1 MSPVLQSPV
10 LQSPGADHYSSLSW
24 GAGNPP
30 SGSVGSPPI
39 WKKVL
44 YEHQPFP
51 DNYVDDRFLEELR
64 KNIYVR
70 RYHYWA
76 VVFEAGVVIQQLC
89 SVCVFS
95 VIWWYMDQDLLSP
108 QKLCG
113 VGLALTLLGYLLF
126 DAVDQGEGRR
136 DSGRTHWADLKS
148 ALVFVAFTY
157 GFSPVLKTL
166 TESISTDTIYAM
178 SVLMLL
184 GHLVFFDYGAN
195 AAVVSSTLSINMAI
209 FASVCLASRLPRS
222 LHAFAMVTF
231 AIQIFALWPSLQ
243 RKLRANTPWTYI
255 SVTFFFAIFAMAGLL
270 SISSVGALLFFLLLL
285 SVAFLCPYCLIRLQL
300 FKDNIHGPWDE
311 AEIKED
317 LSRFLD

>member
-1 MSPVLQSPV
+1 MSPVRHNSNSGAYTDVTWKQSSSSPDPV
-10 LQSPGADHYSSLSW
+10 DGHRPW
-24 GAGNPP
+24 R
-30 SGSVGSPPI
+30 
-39 WKKVL
+39 KVL
-44 YEHQPFP
+44 YERQPFP
-51 DNYVDDRFLEELR
+51 DNYVDKSFLEELR

-70 RYHYWA
+70 RYSYWA
-76 VVFEAGVVIQQLC
+76 VVFESVVVIHQLC
-89 SVCVFS
+89 SVCSFS

-113 VGLALTLLGYLLF
+113 VGLALTLLGYLIF
-126 DAVDQGEGRR
+126 DGVDKGAGRK
-136 DSGRTHWADLKS
+136 DNGRTRWYDLKS
-148 ALVFVAFTY
+148 SLVFVAFTY

-178 SVLMLL
+178 SVLMLI

-195 AAVVSSTLSINMAI
+195 AAVVSNTLSINMAI
-209 FASVCLASRLPRS
+209 FASVCLASRLPCS
-222 LHAFAMVTF
+222 LHAFTMVTF

-243 RKLRANTPWTYI
+243 RKLRAYTPRTYTC
-255 SVTFFFAIFAMAGLL
+255 VTFLFAVFSVAGLL
-270 SISSVGALLFFLLLL
+270 SISSVGALLFFLLLGF
-285 SVAFLCPYCLIRLQL
+285 VTFLCPYILIRLQL

>member
-1 MSPVLQSPV
+1 MSPVLQTPDSRPYASAKWGGSAPPGPV
-10 LQSPGADHYSSLSW
+10 STPTR
-24 GAGNPP
+24 
-30 SGSVGSPPI
+30 

-44 YEHQPFP
+44 YERQPFP
-51 DNYVDDRFLEELR
+51 DNYVDKSFLEELR

-70 RYHYWA
+70 RYSYWS
-76 VVFEAGVVIQQLC
+76 VVFESAVVIQQLC
-89 SVCVFS
+89 SVCSFS

-108 QKLCG
+108 QKLFG
-113 VGLALTLLGYLLF
+113 VGAAITLLGYFLF
-126 DAVDQGEGRR
+126 DAVDTGAERKVY
-136 DSGRTHWADLKS
+136 GRTRWDDLKS
-148 ALVFVAFTY
+148 SLVFIAFTY

-178 SVLMLL
+178 SVLMLI

-195 AAVVSSTLSINMAI
+195 AAVVSSTMSINMAI

-222 LHAFAMVTF
+222 LHAFTMVTF
-231 AIQIFALWPSLQ
+231 AIQIFALLPSLQ
-243 RKLRANTPWTYI
+243 RKLRAYTPWTYI
-255 SVTFFFAIFAMAGLL
+255 CVTFLFALFSVAGLW
-270 SISSVGALLFFLLLL
+270 SISAVGALLFFLLLV
-285 SVAFLCPYCLIRLQL
+285 SVAFLCPYFLIRLQL

>member
-1 MSPVLQSPV
+1 MSPVLQSPN
-10 LQSPGADHYSSLSW
+10 SGHYSSLSW
-24 GAGNPP
+24 GTGRPTPGPMDPP
-30 SGSVGSPPI
+30 PE

-44 YEHQPFP
+44 YERQPFP
-51 DNYVDDRFLEELR
+51 DNYVDSRFLEELR

-70 RYHYWA
+70 QYHYWA
-76 VVFEAGVVIQQLC
+76 VVFEAGGVIQQLC
-89 SVCVFS
+89 SVCIFS

-113 VGLALTLLGYLLF
+113 VGLTFTLLGYLLF
-126 DAVDQGEGRR
+126 DTVDRGQGRR
-136 DSGRTHWADLKS
+136 GSGRTCWADLKS
-148 ALVFVAFTY
+148 AFVFAAFTY

-243 RKLRANTPWTYI
+243 KKLRANTPRTYI
-255 SVTFFFAIFAMAGLL
+255 CVTVLFAVFAVAGLL
-270 SISSVGALLFFLLLL
+270 SISSVGAVLFSLLLL
-285 SVAFLCPYCLIRLQL
+285 SIAFLCPFCLIRLQL

>member
-1 MSPVLQSPV
+1 MSPVLQTPN
-10 LQSPGADHYSSLSW
+10 PGHYTTKTFEKESLSPEPLSITPVW
-24 GAGNPP
+24 R
-30 SGSVGSPPI
+30 
-39 WKKVL
+39 KVL
-44 YEHQPFP
+44 YKHQPFP
-51 DNYVDDRFLEELR
+51 DNYVDESFLEELR

-70 RYHYWA
+70 RYRYWA
-76 VVFEAGVVIQQLC
+76 VVFESGVVIQQLC
-89 SVCVFS
+89 SVCVFA
-95 VIWWYMDQDLLSP
+95 VIWWYMDQGLLSP
-108 QKLCG
+108 QVLCW
-113 VGLALTLLGYLLF
+113 VGLAFTLLGYLLF
-126 DAVDQGEGRR
+126 DAVDHGEGRR
-136 DSGRTHWADLKS
+136 CSGRSRWADLKS

-157 GFSPVLKTL
+157 GFSPILKTL

-178 SVLMLL
+178 TVLMLL

-209 FASVCLASRLPRS
+209 FSSVCLASRLPRS

-243 RKLRANTPWTYI
+243 KKLRTYTPRTYL
-255 SVTFFFAIFAMAGLL
+255 VFTFVFAFCVVAWLM
-270 SISSVGALLFFLLLL
+270 SISGVGALLFFLLLL
-285 SVAFLCPYCLIRLQL
+285 SVSFLCPYCLIRLQL

>member
-1 MSPVLQSPV
+1 MSPVLQSPN
-10 LQSPGADHYSSLSW
+10 SGHYTGVTW
-24 GAGNPP
+24 GQNTPP
-30 SGSVGSPPI
+30 PEPVGVPPP
-39 WKKVL
+39 WRKVL
-44 YEHQPFP
+44 YARQPFP
-51 DNYVDDRFLEELR
+51 DNFVDKSFLEELR

-70 RYHYWA
+70 RYRYWA
-76 VVFEAGVVIQQLC
+76 VVFESAVVIQQLC
-89 SVCVFS
+89 SVCSFS

-113 VGLALTLLGYLLF
+113 IGLAFTLLGYLLF
-126 DAVDQGEGRR
+126 DAVDKGVGRK
-136 DSGRTHWADLKS
+136 DSGRTRWDDLKS
-148 ALVFVAFTY
+148 SLVFVAFTY

-222 LHAFAMVTF
+222 LHAFTMVTF

-243 RKLRANTPWTYI
+243 RKLRAYTPWTYI
-255 SVTFFFAIFAMAGLL
+255 CVTFLFSLFSVVGLL
-270 SISSVGALLFFLLLL
+270 SISCVGALLFFLLLM
-285 SVAFLCPYCLIRLQL
+285 SVTFLCPYCLIRLQL

-317 LSRFLD
+317 LSHFLD

>member
-1 MSPVLQSPV
+1 MSPVLQSSNSGAYTDVTWGQGTSSPDPV
-10 LQSPGADHYSSLSW
+10 EVH
-24 GAGNPP
+24 PP
-30 SGSVGSPPI
+30 
-39 WKKVL
+39 WRKVL
-44 YEHQPFP
+44 YERQPFP
-51 DNYVDDRFLEELR
+51 DNYVDKSFLEELR

-70 RYHYWA
+70 CYSYWA
-76 VVFEAGVVIQQLC
+76 VVFESVVVIHQLC
-89 SVCVFS
+89 SVCSFS

-113 VGLALTLLGYLLF
+113 VGLAFTLLGYLIF
-126 DAVDQGEGRR
+126 DAVDKGAGRKE
-136 DSGRTHWADLKS
+136 SGRTRWDDLKS
-148 ALVFVAFTY
+148 SLVFVAFTY

-178 SVLMLL
+178 SVLMLI

-195 AAVVSSTLSINMAI
+195 AAVVSNTLSINMAI

-222 LHAFAMVTF
+222 LHAFTMVTF

-243 RKLRANTPWTYI
+243 RKLRAYTPRTYTC
-255 SVTFFFAIFAMAGLL
+255 VTFLFAVFSVAGLL
-270 SISSVGALLFFLLLL
+270 SISGVGALLFFLLLI

>member
-1 MSPVLQSPV
+1 MSPVLQSSNSGAYPDV
-10 LQSPGADHYSSLSW
+10 TWEQGTSPDSGEVDSSW
-24 GAGNPP
+24 R
-30 SGSVGSPPI
+30 
-39 WKKVL
+39 KVL
-44 YEHQPFP
+44 YKRQPYP
-51 DNYVDDRFLEELR
+51 DNYVDKSFLEELR

-70 RYHYWA
+70 RYSYWT
-76 VVFEAGVVIQQLC
+76 VVVESVVVAHQLC
-89 SVCVFS
+89 SICSFA

-113 VGLALTLLGYLLF
+113 FGLAITLLGYLIF
-126 DAVDQGEGRR
+126 DAVDKGAGRK
-136 DSGRTHWADLKS
+136 DIGRTRWADLKS
-148 ALVFVAFTY
+148 SLVLMAFTY

-178 SVLMLL
+178 SVLMLI

-195 AAVVSSTLSINMAI
+195 AAVVSNTLSINMAI

-222 LHAFAMVTF
+222 LHAFTMVTF

-243 RKLRANTPWTYI
+243 RKLRAYTPWTYMC
-255 SVTFFFAIFAMAGLL
+255 VTFVFAVFSVAGLL
-270 SISSVGALLFFLLLL
+270 SISSVGALLFFLLLI
-285 SVAFLCPYCLIRLQL
+285 SVTFLCPYCLIRLQL

>member
-1 MSPVLQSPV
+1 MSPVLTTPN
-10 LQSPGADHYSSLSW
+10 PGHFTGRTW
-24 GAGNPP
+24 R
-30 SGSVGSPPI
+30 SGSHPPDPVGDPPV
-39 WKKVL
+39 WRKVL
-44 YEHQPFP
+44 YERQPFP
-51 DNYVDDRFLEELR
+51 DNYVDQSFLEELR
-64 KNIYVR
+64 KNVYVR
-70 RYHYWA
+70 RYHYSA
-76 VVFEAGVVIQQLC
+76 MVVESGVVIQQLC

-95 VIWWYMDQDLLSP
+95 VIWWYMDQGLLSP
-108 QKLCG
+108 LQLCG
-113 VGLALTLLGYLLF
+113 VGLAFTLFGYLLF

-136 DSGRTHWADLKS
+136 SSGQTRWADLKS
-148 ALVFVAFTY
+148 ALVFAAFTY

-243 RKLRANTPWTYI
+243 RKLRANTPRTYLGI
-255 SVTFFFAIFAMAGLL
+255 TVLFALFAVVGLL
-270 SISSVGALLFFLLLL
+270 SISGVGSLLFSLLLL
-285 SVAFLCPYCLIRLQL
+285 SVTFLCPYCLIRLQL

>member
-1 MSPVLQSPV
+1 MSPVLQS
-10 LQSPGADHYSSLSW
+10 SNSGAYTDVTW
-24 GAGNPP
+24 GQGT
-30 SGSVGSPPI
+30 SPPDPVEAHHP
-39 WKKVL
+39 WRKVL
-44 YEHQPFP
+44 YERQPFP
-51 DNYVDDRFLEELR
+51 DNYVDKSFLEELR

-70 RYHYWA
+70 RYSYWA
-76 VVFEAGVVIQQLC
+76 VLFESVVVIHQLC
-89 SVCVFS
+89 SVCSFS

-113 VGLALTLLGYLLF
+113 VGLAFTLLGYLIF
-126 DAVDQGEGRR
+126 DVVDKGAGRK
-136 DSGRTHWADLKS
+136 DSGRTRWDDLKS
-148 ALVFVAFTY
+148 SLVFIAFTY

-178 SVLMLL
+178 SVLMLI

-195 AAVVSSTLSINMAI
+195 AAVVSNTLSINMAI

-222 LHAFAMVTF
+222 LHAFTMVTF

-243 RKLRANTPWTYI
+243 RKLRAYTPRTYTC
-255 SVTFFFAIFAMAGLL
+255 VTFLFAVLSVAGLL
-270 SISSVGALLFFLLLL
+270 SISSVGALLFFLLLA
-285 SVAFLCPYCLIRLQL
+285 SVTILCPYCLIRLQL

>member
-1 MSPVLQSPV
+1 MSPVLQSPNT
-10 LQSPGADHYSSLSW
+10 GHYTSLACRQE
-24 GAGNPP
+24 GPQPDPMALCP
-30 SGSVGSPPI
+30 V

-44 YEHQPFP
+44 YERQPFP
-51 DNYVDDRFLEELR
+51 DNYVDQSFLEELR

-70 RYHYWA
+70 RYRYWA
-76 VVFEAGVVIQQLC
+76 VVFESAVVIQQLC
-89 SVCVFS
+89 SVCVFC
-95 VIWWYMDQDLLSP
+95 VLWWYMDQDLLSP

-113 VGLALTLLGYLLF
+113 IGVALTLVGYLLF
-126 DAVDQGEGRR
+126 DAVDQGVGRK
-136 DSGRTHWADLKS
+136 DSGRTRWDDLKS

-166 TESISTDTIYAM
+166 TESVSTDTIYAM

-243 RKLRANTPWTYI
+243 RKLRAHTPRTYI
-255 SVTFFFAIFAMAGLL
+255 FVTFLFAFFALAGLL
-270 SISSVGALLFFLLLL
+270 SISSVGALLFFSLLL
-285 SVAFLCPYCLIRLQL
+285 SVTFLCPYCLIRLQL

-317 LSRFLD
+317 LSCFLY